1 MALEPFAAA
10 AEAATAG
17 DGSPPQTPRDSS
29 SIANCLRV
37 YFALVAPEAG
47 VHHRLLGLLQDVI
60 VLPLVSRKSLSEF
73 RVLAATPP
81 SFVAAAC
88 TFLVFE
94 LVVPSPRAVT
104 DVEVR
109 AWRLKL
115 GPETRLVVA
124 APPSSRN
131 AETWD
136 TERARCVLARAM
148 ALGGEGHSRPLPMH
162 PVTPRGSNM
171 LAPRTYITAAKTCI
185 SRGDMD
191 KDITAAPS
199 KTFVEQPILYA
210 ENPDTKIRE
219 MLKRGM
225 TLMNEAIALAL
236 NRHLPA
242 SVQFRTSW
250 RLAYSPR
257 LHGVSLQT
265 FYRNMS
271 FEGPSLLL
279 LQDHKGRAFGGFAS
293 TSWRCGDRYYGTG
306 ECFVFRL
313 TRRLPKALRPL
324 VDKEGRATMT
334 RSKARR
340 HQTQSEKDEAAAK
353 ALVNQ
358 TLEVLTQWRMD
369 QQEAAARTERAV
381 ARCKDM
387 ITSPTEAVDDILGDC
402 CWDETRS
409 PPQLAKQSA
418 PLDPQATAAENSSTA
433 SATTTAQDGGGDGG
447 DGEDSED
454 EAAASSSSEAGVEV
468 FGWSHS
474 DPFFLFSDSDCLAM
488 GGGSAFALYIEKDLL
503 HGMSDQSSTF
513 GSSVLSSTQNF
524 IVNELEVWVFDDP
537 AEDER

>member
-1 MALEPFAAA
+1 MRARACYGAGWRGPQSTPTHASGDAAGFEHARAPDIHHRGEDMYIKGRHGQGYYCCALEDFRGAAHSVCRESRHEDPRDAQEGDDVDERGDRVGPQSALAGVGAVQDILALGVFAAA
-10 AEAATAG
+10 ARCVSA
-17 DGSPPQTPRDSS
+17 
-29 SIANCLRV
+29 
-37 YFALVAPEAG
+37 
-47 VHHRLLGLLQDVI
+47 DV
-60 VLPLVSRKSLSEF
+60 LSEHELRRPISAAPAGPQRARLRRLRLHLLALRGPLLRYGRVF
-73 RVLAATPP
+73 RVQTDEAFAEG
-81 SFVAAAC
+81 VAAA
-88 TFLVFE
+88 
-94 LVVPSPRAVT
+94 R
-104 DVEVR
+104 R
-109 AWRLKL
+109 Q
-115 GPETRLVVA
+115 GQG
-124 APPSSRN
+124 APTPGLRN
-131 AETWD
+131 
-136 TERARCVLARAM
+136 
-148 ALGGEGHSRPLPMH
+148 
-162 PVTPRGSNM
+162 
-171 LAPRTYITAAKTCI
+171 
-185 SRGDMD
+185 
-191 KDITAAPS
+191 
-199 KTFVEQPILYA
+199 
-210 ENPDTKIRE
+210 
-219 MLKRGM
+219 
-225 TLMNEAIALAL
+225 
-236 NRHLPA
+236 
-242 SVQFRTSW
+242 
-250 RLAYSPR
+250 
-257 LHGVSLQT
+257 
-265 FYRNMS
+265 
-271 FEGPSLLL
+271 
-279 LQDHKGRAFGGFAS
+279 
-293 TSWRCGDRYYGTG
+293 
-306 ECFVFRL
+306 
-313 TRRLPKALRPL
+313 
-324 VDKEGRATMT
+324 KEGRATMT